1 MGVRSPGRYCLI
13 EGCRIAWEETGE
25 KDAQPIV
32 CLHAAGSGSREFRP
46 LLARCPA
53 GGRLILVD
61 WPGHGRSG
69 DLTGNNSEDA
79 AQLTL
84 ESGATILHALVNQLG
99 IERPV
104 ILGSEFGAA
113 VALRHA
119 AEHPGQVL
127 GLILCLP
134 AGLVPEH
141 TKEPLSQRT
150 KRGGGLLVRRMQD
163 SAPGSIGK
171 ETVTAARRQA
181 LRIEALRPA
190 MQSIRAAAQGSAD
203 RSSAL
208 LRKALDCLSCPA
220 FLALS
225 RDSREYP
232 LRSYLALLDPSLA
245 WVPQH
250 QLTVFAGA
258 FHPLWEEP
266 DRFAL
271 ALTSFVQS
279 QLPLEK
285 HTHAWML
292 MAVDWPVRDTNTW
305 KCVHPDCA
313 AERVLAAGLNANQ
326 APGKP
331 PSS

>member
-25 KDAQPIV
+25 QDAQPIL

-46 LLARCPA
+46 LLDRCPA
-53 GGRLILVD
+53 GIRLILVD

-69 DLTGNNSEDA
+69 DLIGNNSEDA
-79 AQLTL
+79 AQLTV
-84 ESGATILHALVNQLG
+84 ESGATNLHSLMNQIG

-113 VALRHA
+113 VALRYA
-119 AEHPGQVL
+119 ADHPGQVL
-127 GLILCLP
+127 GLMLCLP
-134 AGLVPEH
+134 AGLVPEQ
-141 TKEPLSQRT
+141 TKERLSKRT
-150 KRGGGLLVRRMQD
+150 RRGVGLFIRRMQD
-163 SAPGSIGK
+163 SASGGSGK
-171 ETVTAARRQA
+171 EAVIAAKRQA
-181 LRIEALRPA
+181 LRIEALRPD
-190 MQSIRAAAQGSAD
+190 MQSIRAAAQNSAD

-232 LRSYLALLDPSLA
+232 LRSYLALLDPSQA
-245 WVPQH
+245 WVPQY

-279 QLPLEK
+279 QLSLEK
-285 HTHAWML
+285 HTHAWL
-292 MAVDWPVRDTNTW
+292 LIAVDWPVQDTNTW
-305 KCVHPDCA
+305 KCVHPDCP
-313 AERVLAAGLNANQ
+313 AERVLSAGLNANE
-326 APGKP
+326 APRKP
-331 PSS
+331 LR